1 MNKVDKEES
10 EYRQIHKTII
20 TAVVFGIVI
29 GFCLIGLSMAVD
41 NVEEQEIS
49 YEFYHPEFGVI
60 TDKVAIKRT
69 DSNAFESNELS
80 YWFLI
85 DNETTISIS
94 QRDYLLYDI
103 GDDYRFFV
111 NEIVQDVYWEDM
123 G

>member
-1 MNKVDKEES
+1 MNEGEKVSNGRKLG
-10 EYRQIHKTII
+10 IGVIAGTII
-20 TAVVFGIVI
+20 VLCILAGIDLARGV
-29 GFCLIGLSMAVD
+29 G
-41 NVEEQEIS
+41 NEQNS
-49 YEFYHPEFGVI
+49 YEFYHPESGVI
-60 TDKVAIKRT
+60 TDEVAIKRT

-111 NEIVQDVYWEDM
+111 NEIVQDAYWEDIEPNN
-123 G
+123 